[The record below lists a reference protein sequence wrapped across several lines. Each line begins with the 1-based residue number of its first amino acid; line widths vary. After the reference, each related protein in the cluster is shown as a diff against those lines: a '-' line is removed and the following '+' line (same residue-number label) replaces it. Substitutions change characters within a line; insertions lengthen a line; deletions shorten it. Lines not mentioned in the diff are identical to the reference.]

1 MPATEVRES
10 SGARPSADPV
20 GVRPGDLFDALPDAA
35 VLLAHDGGPV
45 RVNAAFQ
52 RLTGYGAAD
61 LPADAAAQ
69 LGSANGGNFLC
80 PRRGAES
87 LRVRLETVEFSTPEG
102 VAQRLVL
109 LRDRSRE
116 RALLA
121 ELHAALEAKN
131 EFAARVSHEFR
142 TPLTAIQEGLDLVL
156 DGLGGPLTPV
166 QQEFLQLARRNVTR
180 LHRLVADTLDYA
192 DYLRDDEA
200 ASCEPVELVE
210 FARGVAASR
219 AGVAFEATA
228 RAHGAMLRID
238 ARRIAQALD
247 RLLDNAFRHGDGAG
261 VRLTADLNG
270 QEASIRVIE
279 SGPGVPEAERER
291 IFEPFVQLSTG
302 PGRKVGGIGLGLT
315 LARALVEQSGG
326 RLAALPLDGPGA
338 CFELALPCEPP
349 P

>member
-1 MPATEVRES
+1 MPAIEVRES
-10 SGARPSADPV
+10 SAARPSAGPA
-20 GVRPGDLFDALPDAA
+20 GVRPCGLLDAWPEAA
-35 VLLAHDGGPV
+35 AIVAADGAIV

-52 RLTGYGAAD
+52 RLVGYGPAD
-61 LPADAAAQ
+61 LPAEAAAQ
-69 LGSANGGNFLC
+69 LGSTNGGDWLC
-80 PRRGAES
+80 PRRGAEP
-87 LRVRLETVEFSTPEG
+87 LRLRRETVEFTTPEG
-102 VAQRLVL
+102 VVQRLVV

-116 RALLA
+116 RALLG

-166 QQEFLQLARRNVTR
+166 QQDFLQLARRNVTR

-200 ASCEPVELVE
+200 ASREPVELVE

-219 AGVAFEATA
+219 TGVSFEATD
-228 RAHGAMLRID
+228 RAQAALVRID
-238 ARRIAQALD
+238 ARRVAQALD
-247 RLLDNAFRHGDGAG
+247 RLLDNAFRHGGGAG
-261 VRLTADLNG
+261 VRLTADRDGN
-270 QEASIRVIE
+270 EARIRILD
-279 SGPGVPEAERER
+279 SGPGVPEAQRER

-326 RLAALPLDGPGA
+326 RLAALPTIGPGA
-338 CFELALPCEPP
+338 CFEIALPSDPP